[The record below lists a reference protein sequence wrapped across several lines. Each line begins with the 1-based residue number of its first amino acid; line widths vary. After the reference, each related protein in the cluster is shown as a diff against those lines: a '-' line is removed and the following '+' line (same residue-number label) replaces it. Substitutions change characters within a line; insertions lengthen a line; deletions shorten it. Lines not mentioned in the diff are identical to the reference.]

1 MVKDLNENISK
12 QISNNLN
19 NYSEKIIELQYSL
32 QPELIIKYNKLQ
44 KDKFL
49 EDIKSTLNFLS
60 VSIRVGSKELYFSY
74 IRWLTKLVKKIK
86 IPMEEILVNFQCI
99 KEVIN
104 SEIVLESIKEIDEKF
119 KKYTEIS
126 ELSYGIIEI
135 VSGQIDNDFSI
146 DSYLKVADEN
156 MYLFKRNKKKSV
168 FYN

>member
-74 IRWLTKLVKKIK
+74 IRWLTKLVKK
-86 IPMEEILVNFQCI
+86 
-99 KEVIN
+99 
-104 SEIVLESIKEIDEKF
+104 
-119 KKYTEIS
+119 
-126 ELSYGIIEI
+126 
-135 VSGQIDNDFSI
+135 
-146 DSYLKVADEN
+146 
-156 MYLFKRNKKKSV
+156 
-168 FYN
+168 

>member
-1 MVKDLNENISK
+1 
-12 QISNNLN
+12 
-19 NYSEKIIELQYSL
+19 
-32 QPELIIKYNKLQ
+32 
-44 KDKFL
+44 
-49 EDIKSTLNFLS
+49 
-60 VSIRVGSKELYFSY
+60 
-74 IRWLTKLVKKIK
+74 
-86 IPMEEILVNFQCI
+86 MEEILVNFQCI